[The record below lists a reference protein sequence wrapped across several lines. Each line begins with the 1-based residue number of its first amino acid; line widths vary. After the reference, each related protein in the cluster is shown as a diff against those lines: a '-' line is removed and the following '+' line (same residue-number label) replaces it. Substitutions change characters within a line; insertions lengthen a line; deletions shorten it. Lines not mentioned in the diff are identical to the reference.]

1 MDNDWNIRSATDA
14 DWPGIWEIFREVIS
28 HGDTYTYAPDFS
40 EEQAKNIW
48 IRGGCHGYVVTH
60 GGQIVGT
67 FTIRTNKPG
76 FGDHVA
82 NAGYM
87 VRRDHRGKGIAQDMC
102 SYSLKEAK
110 KLGYDAMQFNFVV
123 ASNTAAVALW
133 QKMGFKIVGTVPKAF
148 RHRKLGPTDVHIM
161 YRSLEDVKV

>member
-1 MDNDWNIRSATDA
+1 MTDEWSISPATDA
-14 DWPGIWEIFREVIS
+14 DWPGIWAIFRDVIS

-40 EEQAKNIW
+40 EQEAKDIW
-48 IRGGCHGYVVTH
+48 IGKDCHGYVVKH
-60 GGQIVGT
+60 GDKIVGT

-76 FGDHVA
+76 FGNHIA

-87 VRRDHRGKGIAQDMC
+87 VHKDYRGRGVAQAMC

-110 KLGYDAMQFNFVV
+110 KLGYNAMQFNFVV
-123 ASNTAAVALW
+123 ASNVPAVELW

-148 RHRKLGPTDVHIM
+148 RHAKLGLTDVHIM
-161 YRSLEDVKV
+161 HRFLDDIKI